1 MTVSSIIIL
10 QIVEV
15 TPIAIIMTKVI
26 VIVISL
32 MLISAL
38 AEH

>member
-15 TPIAIIMTKVI
+15 TPIAMIMTKVI